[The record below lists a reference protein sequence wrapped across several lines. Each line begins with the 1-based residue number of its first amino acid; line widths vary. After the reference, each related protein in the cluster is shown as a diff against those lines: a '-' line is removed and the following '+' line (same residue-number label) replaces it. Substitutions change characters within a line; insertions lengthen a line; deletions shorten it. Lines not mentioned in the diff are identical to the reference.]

1 MSEEDGMARGVTVRW
16 VTGMKA
22 EATVGPHRVV
32 LDAPREAGGADE
44 GPSPAEM
51 LLGAIGA

>member
-1 MSEEDGMARGVTVRW
+1 MARAVTVRW
-16 VTGMKA
+16 VGGMKA
-22 EATVGPHRVV
+22 EAAVGPHRVV
-32 LDAPREAGGADE
+32 LDAPREAGGGDE

>member
-1 MSEEDGMARGVTVRW
+1 MARSVTVQT
-16 VTGMKA
+16 VGGMKA
-22 EATVGPHRVV
+22 EATTGAHRVIF
-32 LDAPREAGGADE
+32 DALPEAGGGDE

>member
-1 MSEEDGMARGVTVRW
+1 MARAVTVEW
-16 VTGMKA
+16 LTGMKA
-22 EATVGPHRVV
+22 SAAVGPHHVV
-32 LDAPREAGGADE
+32 LDAPPDAGGGDE

>member
-1 MSEEDGMARGVTVRW
+1 MARTVTVQW
-16 VTGMKA
+16 MTAMKA
-22 EATVGPHRVV
+22 SMTAGPHQVV
-32 LDAPREAGGADE
+32 FGAPPEAGGGDE